1 MCMALGALTSQ
12 VQIVLIHYKYGMS
25 MMCLF
30 KFSFGLDH

>member
-12 VQIVLIHYKYGMS
+12 VQIVLIHYEYG
-25 MMCLF
+25 MCLF

>member
-25 MMCLF
+25 MCLF